1 MEYWDPFVRQRND
14 NLELVFN
21 RSMEYVKRMN
31 WYKKPMVFGLG
42 GFLLATAARGDVN
55 PPGDNVYHV
64 VVERNPFGLSPPKV
78 ALPPTNAVPAQKVD
92 VKFSGIFSKGSR
104 KEAL

>member
-1 MEYWDPFVRQRND
+1 
-14 NLELVFN
+14 
-21 RSMEYVKRMN
+21 MEYVKRMN

-64 VVERNPFGLSPPKV
+64 VVE
-78 ALPPTNAVPAQKVD
+78 
-92 VKFSGIFSKGSR
+92 
-104 KEAL
+104 